1 MAAPAH
7 EPPGRLRAWML
18 EGLSDIAGHQQGPHA
33 GPEPADKGQQWWRVM
48 CLTGVDYFST
58 LGYQPGIAALAAG
71 LLSPWPPSCS

>member
-33 GPEPADKGQQWWRVM
+33 AP
-48 CLTGVDYFST
+48 
-58 LGYQPGIAALAAG
+58 
-71 LLSPWPPSCS
+71 SPRTRGSGGGG